1 MIIDISDI
9 VSRHFSDDSLAS
21 DESPRIVVLMG
32 GPASGKTTIRKSK
45 FSKGYVLIDAAEIFT
60 SLEGWEEQDFPGELE
75 QPLSIIGPLIAQQ
88 AVRERRNIVT
98 EIIGEEFAPTVALL
112 EAVKSIGYTVEV
124 QYINCGIEEAM
135 KRNLSR
141 GNDSISA
148 YYAEPYHRQWL
159 IDAAEGVQ
167 TKVDG

>member
-1 MIIDISDI
+1 MIIDISDT

-21 DESPRIVVLMG
+21 GESPRIVVLMG

-45 FSKGYVLIDAAEIFT
+45 FGKGYVLVDAAEIFT
-60 SLEGWEEQDFPGELE
+60 SLEGWEDQDFPGELE
-75 QPLSIIGPLIAQQ
+75 EPLSIIGPLIAQQ

-112 EAVKSIGYTVEV
+112 EAMKSIGYTVEG
-124 QYINCGIEEAM
+124 QYIHCDVEEAM

-141 GNDSISA
+141 GSDSISA
-148 YYAEPYHRQWL
+148 YFAEPYHRRWL
-159 IDAAEGVQ
+159 IDAAEAAQ
-167 TKVDG
+167 IKADG